1 MHHPF
6 GLPETLPGTHA
17 PARIWAPLVDVDHAA
32 QRQIRAVADLP
43 WTHGVAIMPDV
54 HVGAAVTIGSVIAM
68 RDAVSPSVA
77 TLAAA

>member
-17 PARIWAPLVDVDHAA
+17 PVRIWAPLIDVDHAA

-43 WTHGVAIMPDV
+43 WTGHHA
-54 HVGAAVTIGSVIAM
+54 
-68 RDAVSPSVA
+68 
-77 TLAAA
+77 